1 MSEPRA
7 RNSYRFEIHI
17 FFLPRSSV
25 DEPSRVRGWS
35 RPSGSLFTKSVTKS
49 VASVTKS
56 PTAMTTVAE
65 IAAPRKDVTPLI
77 EHEPSADAK
86 TESVTKPVASV
97 TKSPTAMT
105 PVTKKR
111 GRPAANGKAMTPAE
125 KRAKLI

>member
-56 PTAMTTVAE
+56 PTAMTTV
-65 IAAPRKDVTPLI
+65 
-77 EHEPSADAK
+77 
-86 TESVTKPVASV
+86 
-97 TKSPTAMT
+97 
-105 PVTKKR
+105 TKKR

-125 KRAKLI
+125 KQRAFRERRKAKD